1 MTTAHFNHWKN
12 EYSDMPTKGD
22 DGIWFDMEDGLAY
35 DSSANYGYSPTP
47 KRTAKQEAARQI
59 SLNKAKEARK
69 LAKFYGGKAL
79 TGSAKQKSWGES
91 IRNDVLA
98 SSALTDEQKE
108 TLLQAG
114 GFTQTAGWW
123 IDNKDVPAKEFTAEN
138 IVAQY
143 RGLTALEDEFIN
155 NRSNV
160 THIIEKQVAAV
171 VDYINTCTF
180 KFKTSNQRVQDA
192 LDKAARNA
200 RRGRR

>member
-1 MTTAHFNHWKN
+1 MTTAHFNHWK
-12 EYSDMPTKGD
+12 EHADMPTQGD
-22 DGIWFDMEDGLAY
+22 NGEWFNMEDGLAY
-35 DSSANYGYSPTP
+35 DPSANYGYTATP
-47 KRTAKQEAARQI
+47 KRTPKQEAARQI

-123 IDNKDVPAKEFTAEN
+123 IDNKDVPANEFTAEN
-138 IVAQY
+138 IVSKW
-143 RGLTALEDEFIN
+143 RGLVALEDEFIN
-155 NRSNV
+155 NRSNLKHV
-160 THIIEKQVAAV
+160 IEKQVADV
-171 VDYINTCTF
+171 VDYMKACVF
-180 KFKTSNQRVQDA
+180 SFKTSNQRVQDA
-192 LDKAARNA
+192 LDKEARNA
-200 RRGRR
+200 RRARR